1 MMGPQFDPGK
11 EIIEVD
17 GNRINVKEL
26 LLKYKKTHPIDLD
39 LRGYELDS
47 TLIGE
52 YIYLEYTCSCSG
64 ILIVVK
70 IKQDGKNID
79 KIRTI
84 DGIMSYPHIYNIC
97 NLGESSHVVY
107 FSGGYVHYENKDF
120 GVLDIFSTDT
130 GKSYFITSDA
140 LDSVDMIVI
149 GNKPCEEET
158 MVNDIHELF
167 DTYGDYDWE
176 WSIINNKA
184 TAHNQQLK
192 LICTFPLDDKNID
205 RILIEYL

>member
-1 MMGPQFDPGK
+1 MMEPRFDPGK

-17 GNRINVKEL
+17 GNRINIKEL
-26 LLKYKKTHPIDLD
+26 LLKYKKTRFIDLD

-79 KIRTI
+79 KIRSI
-84 DGIMSYPHIYNIC
+84 DGIISYPHIYNIC
-97 NLGESSHVVY
+97 NLGESSHIQC
-107 FSGGYVHYENKDF
+107 FNGGYVHYESKDF
-120 GVLDIFSTDT
+120 GILDIFSTDT

-140 LDSVDMIVI
+140 LDSVDMIVT
-149 GNKPCEEET
+149 GNKPSGIYIL
-158 MVNDIHELF
+158 VHDIHELF
-167 DTYGDYDWE
+167 DTYDQYDWD
-176 WSIINNKA
+176 WSIIGDKA
-184 TAHNQQLK
+184 IANNQQLK
-192 LICTFPLDDKNID
+192 LKCTFPLDDKNID
-205 RILIEYL
+205 RVLIEYL